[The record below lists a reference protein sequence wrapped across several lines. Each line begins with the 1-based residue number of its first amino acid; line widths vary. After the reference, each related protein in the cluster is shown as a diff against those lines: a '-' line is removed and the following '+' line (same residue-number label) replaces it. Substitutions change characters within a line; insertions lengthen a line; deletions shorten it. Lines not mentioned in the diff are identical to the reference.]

1 MMSPRQP
8 SACVQSAGLSTAESD
23 SDATPNQCATR
34 SHRPGAE
41 KNPPSHSPKKGLFF
55 RAPKLMTN
63 KSQNGTGGSLNES
76 ITNSAPTILI
86 HTPST
91 PSNDDPSIAPLRRPL
106 RSAMSSRTLHDSL
119 HRGRTQKGGTRP
131 QMTRCVS
138 FARVNIREYERVL
151 GDNPSVTSGPP
162 LSIGWR
168 YAPEPLSMK
177 VDEYEAGK
185 GDRRSSS
192 EYLVP
197 KAVRE
202 NMLKEHA
209 DVSRREMVAVVRTIQ
224 KEKAQRRKTVVN
236 LSMQNTEEKMEKVKR
251 KLKRILKPSKS
262 YESLEATL
270 WDEAHAVAME
280 KAKRLEESIHRGESV
295 TYMDLYSAGTP
306 CNNMLPSRRNSKP
319 QNLENGQIKEQA
331 ESTAVGQHDV
341 LLESISKNQYIP
353 KKLTEN
359 QQHVRRSS
367 AEELD
372 IDQHASVYKEGR
384 IPASQRRTSQIRA
397 SNIVASESD
406 DEDIF
411 AKLLLADSTH

>member
-1 MMSPRQP
+1 
-8 SACVQSAGLSTAESD
+8 
-23 SDATPNQCATR
+23 
-34 SHRPGAE
+34 
-41 KNPPSHSPKKGLFF
+41 
-55 RAPKLMTN
+55 
-63 KSQNGTGGSLNES
+63 
-76 ITNSAPTILI
+76 
-86 HTPST
+86 
-91 PSNDDPSIAPLRRPL
+91 
-106 RSAMSSRTLHDSL
+106 
-119 HRGRTQKGGTRP
+119 
-131 QMTRCVS
+131 
-138 FARVNIREYERVL
+138 
-151 GDNPSVTSGPP
+151 
-162 LSIGWR
+162 
-168 YAPEPLSMK
+168 MK